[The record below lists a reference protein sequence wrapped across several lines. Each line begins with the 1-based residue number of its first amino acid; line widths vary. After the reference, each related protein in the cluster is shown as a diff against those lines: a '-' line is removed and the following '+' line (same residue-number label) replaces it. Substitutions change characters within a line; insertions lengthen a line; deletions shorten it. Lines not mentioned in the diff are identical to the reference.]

1 MARGAPKA
9 AENVWYQAR
18 MNAAKWN
25 EKLLSRAGAAEAA
38 NMSEDSIKNTELNL
52 EKCMPV
58 DKAVIL
64 ADLYNSPNLLNYYCL
79 HECPIG
85 RDRPLSD
92 QLPSIEKVTVNLLK
106 ALRLEDLDE
115 VKDTLLDI
123 AEDGRISVEEIP
135 ELEGVVEYLE
145 HISRT
150 VSELRSLT
158 QKSLKQIGKGNG

>member
-1 MARGAPKA
+1 M
-9 AENVWYQAR
+9 E
-18 MNAAKWN
+18 AAKYN
-25 EKLLSRAGAAEAA
+25 ERLLSRAGAAEAA

-85 RDRPLSD
+85 RDRPISD
-92 QLPSIEKVTVNLLK
+92 RMPSIERVTVSILK
-106 ALRLEDLDE
+106 ALRLEELGDI
-115 VKDTLLDI
+115 KDTLVDI
-123 AEDGRISVEEIP
+123 AEDGVVDEDEIVE
-135 ELEGVVEYLE
+135 LKAAVEYLE
-145 HISRT
+145 EISKT

-158 QKSLKQIGKGNG
+158 EKAMKRAGKKND